1 MIYGIGHD
9 IVENAR
15 MEKLLNR
22 YGIKLVEKILTAD
35 EIIMYNKSKS
45 PTRYLAKRFAAKEGF
60 AKACGTGLRHPV
72 SLSNITILN
81 DNQGKPIFKLAPILE
96 DWLRSK
102 NISTTHLSISDEI
115 HYASAFVVLE
125 I

>member
-15 MEKLLNR
+15 IEKLFNQ
-22 YGIKLVEKILTAD
+22 YGIKLVKKILTED
-35 EIIMYNKSKS
+35 EIAIYTNNKAPVK
-45 PTRYLAKRFAAKEGF
+45 YLAKRFAAKEAF

-72 SLSNITILN
+72 SLANITVLN

-96 DWLRSK
+96 AWLHSRK
-102 NISTTHLSISDEI
+102 VSTTYLSISDEI
-115 HYASAFVVLE
+115 HYTSAFVVLE